1 MTPERENMN
10 ADVRRVLWFVGGGCL
25 FVALTVA
32 GLIWASAA
40 ALRWAL
46 S

>member
-10 ADVRRVLWFVGGGCL
+10 ADVQRVLLFVGGGCL

-32 GLIWASAA
+32 GLIWATVA